1 MACLGATPIQDSPNE
16 VKRRHAIID
25 LRNINDAHRKAA
37 VDKEM
42 RALHSR
48 ALKINNIARS
58 NQRWQQPTTQPM
70 SDCNSIPKNT
80 DSKENY
86 PQSGFSNREVN
97 GQTAPKS
104 GSSKIPIAIRPNYV
118 HRMKPRDIFCIRSRD
133 QLTTLN
139 DEDFIYGQQRKMLK
153 QQRLELENRA
163 LNGASSSAN
172 PQAYRNVTKFRG
184 DRPGTVPDAPL
195 VAAINEAKLA
205 RQELLAMGYVEK
217 DKLTR
222 SFKKALALK
231 QRDWARDGKKLV
243 LAARKYYPKDRLEG
257 AGGGEQKVPPKGSYL
272 LSDTYKEFVNWFDP
286 ALPPIHRAEYKPM
299 EDEAF
304 GTSQPR

>member
-1 MACLGATPIQDSPNE
+1 MQL
-16 VKRRHAIID
+16 
-25 LRNINDAHRKAA
+25 
-37 VDKEM
+37 M
-42 RALHSR
+42 
-48 ALKINNIARS
+48 NNL
-58 NQRWQQPTTQPM
+58 
-70 SDCNSIPKNT
+70 NSIPKKVPKNT

-86 PQSGFSNREVN
+86 PPN
-97 GQTAPKS
+97 GSSHRDINIQNGPKS

-118 HRMKPRDIFCIRSRD
+118 HRMEPRDIFSMRNRE
-133 QLTTLN
+133 QLTTLK
-139 DEDFIYGQQRKMLK
+139 DEDFIYGQQRKILK

-163 LNGASSSAN
+163 LNGAPSSGN
-172 PQAYRNVTKFRG
+172 PHTYRNVTKFRG

-205 RQELLAMGYVEK
+205 RKELLAMGYVEK

-257 AGGGEQKVPPKGSYL
+257 TGGDEKRVPPKASYL

-304 GTSQPR
+304 GPSEPR

>member
-1 MACLGATPIQDSPNE
+1 M
-16 VKRRHAIID
+16 
-25 LRNINDAHRKAA
+25 KALHT
-37 VDKEM
+37 
-42 RALHSR
+42 RAL
-48 ALKINNIARS
+48 AMNNIAKA
-58 NQRWQQPTTQPM
+58 NQRSKKEPTTQPLNNL
-70 SDCNSIPKNT
+70 NSIPKKVPKDT

-86 PQSGFSNREVN
+86 PPSSSSNRDFNIQN
-97 GQTAPKS
+97 GPKS

-118 HRMKPRDIFCIRSRD
+118 HRMEPRDIFCMRTRE
-133 QLTTLN
+133 QWTTLK
-139 DEDFIYGQQRKMLK
+139 DEDYIYSQQRKILK

-163 LNGASSSAN
+163 LNRAPSSAN
-172 PQAYRNVTKFRG
+172 PQTYRNVTKFRG

-205 RQELLAMGYVEK
+205 RKELLAMGYVEK
-217 DKLTR
+217 DKLTH

-257 AGGGEQKVPPKGSYL
+257 ASGSEKKAPPKGSYL

-286 ALPPIHRAEYKPM
+286 ALPPFHQAKYKSM

-304 GTSQPR
+304 GPSQPR